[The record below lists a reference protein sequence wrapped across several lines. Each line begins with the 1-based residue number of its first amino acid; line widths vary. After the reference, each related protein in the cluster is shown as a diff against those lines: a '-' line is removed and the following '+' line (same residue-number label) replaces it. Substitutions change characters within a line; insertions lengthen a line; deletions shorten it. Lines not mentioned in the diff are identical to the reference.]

1 MVLDQKPFSVQD
13 MKCLEINDNAS
24 AIEVNEEKAFQCMY
38 SANVTLQPSD
48 PQHALSIL
56 LSPNYDTLCEAW
68 QAGLVASGNCDTDLH
83 IYNDAVAFPGAV
95 LDSNATGINSF
106 WNGQFAITK
115 TPNDD
120 FPLTLTDKCISVVQ
134 TSESP
139 MCSSILPVFEEE
151 DGKTTLV
158 GLTFSTC
165 AGDVTKLNP
174 SEPVNIEFAILGDP
188 SKFSVSED

>member
-13 MKCLEINDNAS
+13 AKCLEINDNAS
-24 AIEVNEEKAFQCMY
+24 AIEVNEENAFQCMY

-56 LSPNYDTLCEAW
+56 LSPNYDSMCSAWEAGIS
-68 QAGLVASGNCDTDLH
+68 QGAACNTTSH

-95 LDSNATGINSF
+95 IDSDSTGIDSF

-115 TPNDD
+115 VPNGD
-120 FPLTLTDKCISVVQ
+120 FPMTLTDKCISVVQ
-134 TSESP
+134 TGDSP
-139 MCSSILPVFEEE
+139 MCSSILPVFDEE
-151 DGKTTLV
+151 DGVTTLI

-165 AGDVTKLNP
+165 AGEVTLSNP
-174 SEPVNIEFAILGDP
+174 SDPVNIEFAILGNP
-188 SKFSVSED
+188 SKFALNED